1 MQGFAA
7 FVNVVLRIFWVL
19 FALFLPWFLKKC
31 WSLGAS
37 ISASREAKRRG
48 QDNNRNGSA

>member
-31 WSLGAS
+31 WNLGAS
-37 ISASREAKRRG
+37 ISAAREAKRNER
-48 QDNNRNGSA
+48 DNNRNGPA